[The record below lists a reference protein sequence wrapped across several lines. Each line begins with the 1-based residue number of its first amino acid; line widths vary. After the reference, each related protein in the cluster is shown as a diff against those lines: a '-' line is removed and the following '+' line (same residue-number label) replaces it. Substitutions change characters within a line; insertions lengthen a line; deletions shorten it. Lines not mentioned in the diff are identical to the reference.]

1 MVDGMLIEALE
12 LQSKSAGSA
21 YLMNIIL
28 YGITSTELVH
38 PPEMVLF
45 PAISLQVQ
53 LA

>member
-1 MVDGMLIEALE
+1 MVDGMLRQLE

-21 YLMNIIL
+21 YLMNILL
-28 YGITSTELVH
+28 Y

-45 PAISLQVQ
+45 PAISLQVP